1 MIMKKII
8 FIILFF
14 PLFSCNDGLEVESEV
29 SVTYRNYFQ
38 NEQDIEQIFA
48 TMCGAEKKIY
58 SNWDTEPMAWTS
70 LYCDNIPASI
80 EGYQTLNPSLYETTK
95 ISWSSYYNIIYF
107 ANMLEENRYRFEN
120 VTKERADFWIAQAN
134 FLKGLMYFEIARRW
148 GEAPI
153 APGSEDA
160 KELAKSPVDS
170 VLAQAIRAA
179 EAALIL
185 PTHDKLKDAKGNTVN
200 SRQYASLGSVHTL
213 LANIYAWM
221 GGLYGDNKYWEKA
234 EQEASFVLDGKAGS
248 YDLVSLS
255 DLVTK
260 TFGSP
265 RNTTEVIHAIEI
277 NSQDEDRFMQG
288 KFTHNYPGMAFITY
302 PYASTDY
309 KLVTSPDGT
318 EMTRIK
324 VETIMELYSEPEDL
338 RLKEFWYRL
347 GQKIIVKEDDPSTPE
362 DESIYDEPSEYGFI
376 NKWRETIFSVNPDVN
391 EGGRKLL
398 AMDGNI
404 IYWRLADL
412 ILLRAEC
419 RAHLDMA
426 NAVQDLNRVRQRAGL
441 GGYKGALDKK
451 TLLREIFNERDRELF
466 GEICRYFDVVRNGY
480 FQEIFKGNFKTLTD
494 EDIKDGAL
502 YLPVGGNAYR
512 NNTLMKQNTY
522 WSWHLVQ

>member
-1 MIMKKII
+1 
-8 FIILFF
+8 
-14 PLFSCNDGLEVESEV
+14 
-29 SVTYRNYFQ
+29 
-38 NEQDIEQIFA
+38 
-48 TMCGAEKKIY
+48 
-58 SNWDTEPMAWTS
+58 
-70 LYCDNIPASI
+70 
-80 EGYQTLNPSLYETTK
+80 
-95 ISWSSYYNIIYF
+95 
-107 ANMLEENRYRFEN
+107 
-120 VTKERADFWIAQAN
+120 
-134 FLKGLMYFEIARRW
+134 
-148 GEAPI
+148 
-153 APGSEDA
+153 
-160 KELAKSPVDS
+160 
-170 VLAQAIRAA
+170 
-179 EAALIL
+179 
-185 PTHDKLKDAKGNTVN
+185 
-200 SRQYASLGSVHTL
+200 
-213 LANIYAWM
+213 
-221 GGLYGDNKYWEKA
+221 
-234 EQEASFVLDGKAGS
+234 
-248 YDLVSLS
+248 
-255 DLVTK
+255 
-260 TFGSP
+260 
-265 RNTTEVIHAIEI
+265 
-277 NSQDEDRFMQG
+277 
-288 KFTHNYPGMAFITY
+288 
-302 PYASTDY
+302 
-309 KLVTSPDGT
+309 
-318 EMTRIK
+318 
-324 VETIMELYSEPEDL
+324 MELYSEPEDL